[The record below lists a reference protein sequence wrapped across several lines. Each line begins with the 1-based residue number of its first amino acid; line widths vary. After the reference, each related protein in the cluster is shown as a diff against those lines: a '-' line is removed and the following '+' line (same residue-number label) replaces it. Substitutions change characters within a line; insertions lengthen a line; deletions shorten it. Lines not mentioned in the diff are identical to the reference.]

1 MTSTAVA
8 AVTTSLKNHE
18 EQKLQQR
25 ARDVHAKWVTETSTW
40 KFPCLWFCPARGAEF
55 IIPLDT
61 EYETQPVKITP
72 RQFSFCASNGILVC
86 PGPRGRV
93 RLGVA
98 LNVPGADLV
107 QKCQILK
114 EVLENLRLYG
124 DVEGPE
130 KAKVAY

>member
-1 MTSTAVA
+1 MEVP
-8 AVTTSLKNHE
+8 VL
-18 EQKLQQR
+18 
-25 ARDVHAKWVTETSTW
+25 VV
-40 KFPCLWFCPARGAEF
+40 CPARGAEF

-61 EYETQPVKITP
+61 EYETQPEKITP
-72 RQFSFCASNGILVC
+72 RQFSLSCASNGILVC

-98 LNVPGADLV
+98 LSVPGADLV